1 MTLIKPKTEKRIIFL
16 LSSIYILNFLI
27 PFESTGAPRTE
38 NQFICLT
45 ATKDRTSGTDN
56 STYAYLQVGISA
68 SADSSDLKSEKQK
81 SQTPVQNESKLK
93 NDNPHKEI
101 NKLVIWVLGDNSISG
116 FKLHMIE
123 FGNKNVPLFLRKF
136 YMRIVERTY
145 TYPII
150 ILFVLLTIFL
160 ILNVSI
166 VLLVMY
172 FTNKIKNHKERYV
185 DIYRNSYEGIL
196 RSYLFGEIEWDLALL
211 KLKKLKKPL
220 NRKILT
226 DVLLMFKE
234 NLRGEMDSQIPEI
247 FIKLGLEKDSLKLTK
262 SVLYHRRI
270 EGLKALTNLDPE
282 NAREIIPSY
291 LNDSH
296 FLVRT
301 EAQVSYVRLHP
312 ENPFE
317 FLKTLTSPF
326 PRWTQLSAFYIFRL
340 HQVPVP
346 AFVEYLDSE
355 IHTVR
360 NFSLRM
366 IILFQQLENAEAI
379 YKLLNSPFE
388 MTRFLSIRAINDL
401 RLYEGKNA
409 IKNMYQS
416 ETGNNKIEIIKALK
430 NIGNEDDFDF
440 LESIIHSESISLKT
454 EACRSLYYV
463 NKEGQKRLNLLNQNS
478 DLKIDQFL
486 AHVTDPRN

>member
-1 MTLIKPKTEKRIIFL
+1 MALIKPRPEKFILYL
-16 LSSIYILNFLI
+16 LSSICILILLT
-27 PFESTGAPRTE
+27 PQESKGE
-38 NQFICLT
+38 KWVDNQISVSKSNSDL
-45 ATKDRTSGTDN
+45 TSGINSSLYATLQIGTDT
-56 STYAYLQVGISA
+56 SQDSA
-68 SADSSDLKSEKQK
+68 VSFSEKQASRIHVESELK
-81 SQTPVQNESKLK
+81 ADKPQNE
-93 NDNPHKEI
+93 I
-101 NKLVIWVLGDNSISG
+101 NRLVLWLLGDENVSE
-116 FKLHMIE
+116 FKHHMID
-123 FGNKNVPLFLRKF
+123 FGNNNFPLFLRKF
-136 YMRIVERTY
+136 YIRLIEKTY

-150 ILFVLLTIFL
+150 ILFILLSVGL
-160 ILNVSI
+160 IINISI

-172 FTNKIKNHKERYV
+172 FTNKRKNHKERYIC
-185 DIYRNSYEGIL
+185 IYRNSYEEIL

-234 NLRGEMDSQIPEI
+234 NLRGEMDSQIPQI

-282 NAREIIPSY
+282 NAKEIIPNY
-291 LNDSH
+291 LNDKH

-317 FLKTLTSPF
+317 FLKTLTNPF
-326 PRWTQLSAFYIFRL
+326 PRWTQLSSFYIFRL

-346 AFVEYLDSE
+346 AFVDYLESE
-355 IHTVR
+355 IPTVR
-360 NFSLRM
+360 NFGLRM
-366 IILFQQLENAEAI
+366 IIFFQQLENASAI
-379 YKLLNSPFE
+379 YKMLDSPFE
-388 MTRFLSIRAINDL
+388 MTRSLSIRAVNDL
-401 RLYEGKNA
+401 RLYEGKQI
-409 IKNMYQS
+409 IKEMYQS
-416 ETGNNKIEIIKALK
+416 ETGNNKLEIIKALK

-440 LESIIHSESISLKT
+440 LESIIQSESVSLKT
-454 EACRSLYYV
+454 EACRSLYYI
-463 NKEGQKRLNLLNQNS
+463 NNEGQERLNFLNQNS